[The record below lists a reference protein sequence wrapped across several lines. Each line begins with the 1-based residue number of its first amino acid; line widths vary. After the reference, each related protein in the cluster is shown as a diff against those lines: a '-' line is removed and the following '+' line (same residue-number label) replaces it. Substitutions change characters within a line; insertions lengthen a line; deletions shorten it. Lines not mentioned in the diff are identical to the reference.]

1 MDDTTKTI
9 LIAAGSGTIG
19 AAITQICSLINNYYT
34 DRRKY
39 QAEQNKVI
47 VLRKIEIGE
56 HAVFHLGLAI
66 QMFRKFV
73 NQLEN
78 ASKFTT
84 DEAYNEFTK
93 FVNEQRTAYLKSET
107 DNALVNF
114 IPIYFKVQTNFTD
127 SAIRDSKTN
136 IMNAEGE
143 ELQAKIK
150 TDPANYNLYIK
161 RLEELRLAQI
171 EHLNLTIQL
180 LENDYE
186 TIVNEVRQLVI
197 NRI

>member
-34 DRRKY
+34 DKRKY

-150 TDPANYNLYIK
+150 TDPTNYNLYIK

-186 TIVNEVRQLVI
+186 TIVNEVRQLVT

>member
-34 DRRKY
+34 DKRKY

-161 RLEELRLAQI
+161 RLEELRLAQVD
-171 EHLNLTIQL
+171 HLNLTIQL

-186 TIVNEVRQLVI
+186 TIVNEVRQLVT

>member
-161 RLEELRLAQI
+161 RLEELRLAQVD
-171 EHLNLTIQL
+171 HLNLTIQL

-186 TIVNEVRQLVI
+186 TIVNEVRLLVA